1 VAESP
6 ACPPEPCPWHR
17 AAYASLQARAA
28 GNLPHALLLA
38 GPAGTG
44 KRRFA
49 DAFAAALL
57 CAAPG
62 DGVACGRCKSCLL
75 FAAHTHPDVLTVVP
89 EALREGG
96 VGSESDGEGT
106 SRKRKPSAEIRV
118 DDIRDVIAF
127 ATQTAQFGG
136 RRVVIIDPA
145 QAMNVNAAN
154 ALLKTLEEPGAGLT
168 LLLLSDAPAL
178 LPATIRSRCQQLRL
192 PAPSPAEAVHWLAVQ
207 AGSEEKARALLAAGG
222 NPMRALQMVDDEDWL
237 LLRRLLAGLLV
248 DALTGACSPV
258 RFAEAAAKATRI
270 ADRGVTAS
278 EPLLLDWLP
287 SFITD
292 AVLLAEGAPVERL
305 RNADLVAL
313 LRRLV
318 EARTTQPLFL
328 LADDVAR
335 MRQQMQSA
343 SGLNR
348 QLLWEEVL
356 LRWSPRQ
363 RAGQT

>member
-1 VAESP
+1 MG
-6 ACPPEPCPWHR
+6 
-17 AAYASLQARAA
+17 
-28 GNLPHALLLA
+28 GNLPHALLFT
-38 GPAGTG
+38 GPTGTG
-44 KRRFA
+44 KRRLA
-49 DAFAAALL
+49 DAFAALLL
-57 CAAPG
+57 CAGPR
-62 DGVACGRCKSCLL
+62 DGLACGHCKSCLL
-75 FAAHTHPDVLTVVP
+75 LAAGTHPDAMTVVP

-96 VGSESDGEGT
+96 ADAEADGEGG

-118 DDIRDVIAF
+118 DDVRDVIAF

-145 QAMNVNAAN
+145 HLMNVNAAN
-154 ALLKTLEEPGAGLT
+154 ALLKTLEEPGEGLT

-178 LPATIRSRCQQLRL
+178 LPATIRSRCQQVRL
-192 PAPSPAEAVHWLAVQ
+192 PPPSPAEAVSWLAGL
-207 AGSEEKARALLAAGG
+207 AGSEDRARALLAAAG
-222 NPMRALQMVDDEDWL
+222 NPMRALLLQDDDEWVAQ
-237 LLRRLLAGLLV
+237 RKTLATLLV
-248 DALTGACSPV
+248 DALTGAGSPV
-258 RFAEAAAKATRI
+258 RFAEAAAKATKV
-270 ADRGVTAS
+270 ADGGLTAS

-287 SFITD
+287 SFLAD